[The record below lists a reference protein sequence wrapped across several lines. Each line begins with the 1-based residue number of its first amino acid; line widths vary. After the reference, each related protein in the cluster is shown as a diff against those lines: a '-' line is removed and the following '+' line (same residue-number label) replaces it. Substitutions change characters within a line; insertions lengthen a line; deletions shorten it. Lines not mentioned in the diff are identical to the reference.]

1 MTISAKELSMK
12 QINTDKEVLVSLYKN
27 AHIAL
32 QTISDIAGEVS
43 DENMR
48 GELADEYDGYEK
60 YIGRLSSYMKETS
73 TETKDFNPLKKA
85 VMFASVKMNTLTDDS
100 ASHVAELMI
109 KGTVTGI
116 TELHEIL
123 NNNDPVSETVKDF
136 ARELTDLEETYEQRL
151 KKFL

>member
-1 MTISAKELSMK
+1 MDDYQNI
-12 QINTDKEVLVSLYKN
+12 DKEALVSLYKN

-32 QTISDIAGEVS
+32 QTISDIIKEVS

-60 YIGRLSSYMKETS
+60 YIGKLSSYMKETS
-73 TETKDFNPLKKA
+73 TDTKDINPLKKA

-109 KGTVTGI
+109 KGTVMGI
-116 TELHEIL
+116 TELHELL
-123 NNNDPVSETVKDF
+123 NGCGDRISEAVRNLAK
-136 ARELTDLEETYEQRL
+136 ELTDLEESYEERL